1 MSFNLAAYADRI
13 GYSDPLE
20 PSFETL
26 RGLAKHHVSSVP
38 FENLNV
44 LLGLPI
50 ELTASA
56 LENKLV
62 GQRRGGYCFEQNG
75 LMLGVLEQIGF
86 EVRPLSGRVRIDLPR
101 EITPP
106 RTHLF
111 ILVTLDGEEWIFD
124 VGVGGMSLTSPIRF
138 RVDEEQATLHE
149 ARRIVHH
156 DGRYFH
162 QAWMGKDW
170 ADVYEFTGETMPVV
184 DREVGNWWTS
194 TNPTSKFAN
203 NLFAARA
210 AEDGVRVGLFNDRLT
225 WRRGPEVLEQ
235 RVLGSA
241 EEVVEVLA
249 GEFGLMVPDGA
260 AVERL
265 YRRS

>member
-1 MSFNLAAYADRI
+1 
-13 GYSDPLE
+13 
-20 PSFETL
+20 
-26 RGLAKHHVSSVP
+26 
-38 FENLNV
+38 
-44 LLGLPI
+44 
-50 ELTASA
+50 
-56 LENKLV
+56 V
-62 GQRRGGYCFEQNG
+62 GERRGGYCFEQNG
-75 LMLGVLEQIGF
+75 LVLGILEQIGF

-111 ILVTLDGEEWIFD
+111 VLVTLDGEEWFFD

-138 RVDEEQATLHE
+138 RLDEEQATLHE
-149 ARRIVHH
+149 TRRIVHH

-170 ADVYEFTGETMPVV
+170 ADVYEFTGETMPMV

-210 AEDGVRVGLFNDRLT
+210 LDDGVRLNLFNDRLT
-225 WRRGPEVLEQ
+225 RRRGPEVLEQ
-235 RVLGSA
+235 RVLPSA
-241 EEVVEVLA
+241 EEVVKVLA
-249 GEFGLMVPDGA
+249 GEFGLVVPDGSP
-260 AVERL
+260 VERL
-265 YRRS
+265 YRPV